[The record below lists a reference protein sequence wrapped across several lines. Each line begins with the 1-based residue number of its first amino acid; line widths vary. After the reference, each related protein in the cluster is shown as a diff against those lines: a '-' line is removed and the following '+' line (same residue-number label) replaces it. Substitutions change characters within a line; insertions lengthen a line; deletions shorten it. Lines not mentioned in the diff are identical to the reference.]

1 MKPWEQ
7 VISDR
12 LRVLRLG
19 SVRNKI
25 LAFAVLAT
33 LIPSLSTAWVSYI
46 QNKRS
51 LTEKITGELQSIGA
65 ETAREMDLW
74 LKDRLYDLRVFA
86 SSYEVSENVD
96 RLSQGVGPRQRRVG
110 DYLRSVRGRFSDY
123 EELMVIDREGRVVAT
138 SAAEPRPVVL
148 PPTWL
153 KEVRTDNA
161 ALGDPH
167 WDEALGRVVLMAA
180 VPIRAASGGRFV
192 GALTAKLN
200 LRPVDEMLKRFA
212 PTPGGQTYLVTD
224 EGAVITSSRF
234 GSAEPMRR
242 TLPPETTQALQNRE
256 AETLEYAGLQQAP
269 VVGSLRR
276 IPRLSWSAVT
286 EVPTRE
292 AYRQVIRLRNETA
305 LIVGVLL
312 AGVGLIAYVLGMLIV
327 RPLNRLTQ
335 AAAAVAAGDLAVG
348 LPVTTGGEVGF
359 LTAVF
364 NDMVVRLREGR
375 QELERLSVTDGLT
388 KLFNRRLLMQRLAE
402 EIGRSRRHKRA
413 FTVLM
418 ADVDNFKRYNDAFG
432 HLAGDE
438 VLVRVATILRGSTR
452 EIDCAARYG
461 GEEFVVVLP
470 ETSVQGAV
478 EACQRVRGR
487 LAGELFEGDKITL
500 SIGVAEFPTH
510 GESAE
515 ALLGSADAA
524 MYDAKREGRDRVS
537 TATKRHAKET
547 RARA

>member
-1 MKPWEQ
+1 
-7 VISDR
+7 
-12 LRVLRLG
+12 
-19 SVRNKI
+19 
-25 LAFAVLAT
+25 
-33 LIPSLSTAWVSYI
+33 
-46 QNKRS
+46 
-51 LTEKITGELQSIGA
+51 
-65 ETAREMDLW
+65 
-74 LKDRLYDLRVFA
+74 
-86 SSYEVSENVD
+86 
-96 RLSQGVGPRQRRVG
+96 
-110 DYLRSVRGRFSDY
+110 
-123 EELMVIDREGRVVAT
+123 
-138 SAAEPRPVVL
+138 
-148 PPTWL
+148 
-153 KEVRTDNA
+153 
-161 ALGDPH
+161 
-167 WDEALGRVVLMAA
+167 
-180 VPIRAASGGRFV
+180 
-192 GALTAKLN
+192 
-200 LRPVDEMLKRFA
+200 
-212 PTPGGQTYLVTD
+212 
-224 EGAVITSSRF
+224 
-234 GSAEPMRR
+234 
-242 TLPPETTQALQNRE
+242 
-256 AETLEYAGLQQAP
+256 

-359 LTAVF
+359 LTEVF

-438 VLVRVATILRGSTR
+438 VLVRVATILRESTR

-478 EACQRVRGR
+478 GACQRVRGR

-537 TATKRHAKET
+537 TATKRHAKESK
-547 RARA
+547 ARA

>member
-1 MKPWEQ
+1 M
-7 VISDR
+7 
-12 LRVLRLG
+12 
-19 SVRNKI
+19 
-25 LAFAVLAT
+25 
-33 LIPSLSTAWVSYI
+33 
-46 QNKRS
+46 
-51 LTEKITGELQSIGA
+51 
-65 ETAREMDLW
+65 
-74 LKDRLYDLRVFA
+74 
-86 SSYEVSENVD
+86 
-96 RLSQGVGPRQRRVG
+96 
-110 DYLRSVRGRFSDY
+110 
-123 EELMVIDREGRVVAT
+123 
-138 SAAEPRPVVL
+138 
-148 PPTWL
+148 
-153 KEVRTDNA
+153 
-161 ALGDPH
+161 
-167 WDEALGRVVLMAA
+167 
-180 VPIRAASGGRFV
+180 
-192 GALTAKLN
+192 
-200 LRPVDEMLKRFA
+200 
-212 PTPGGQTYLVTD
+212 
-224 EGAVITSSRF
+224 
-234 GSAEPMRR
+234 
-242 TLPPETTQALQNRE
+242 
-256 AETLEYAGLQQAP
+256 
-269 VVGSLRR
+269 
-276 IPRLSWSAVT
+276 
-286 EVPTRE
+286 
-292 AYRQVIRLRNETA
+292 IRLRNETA

-388 KLFNRRLLMQRLAE
+388 KLFNRRLLMQRLGE

-438 VLVRVATILRGSTR
+438 VLVRVATILRESTR

-500 SIGVAEFPTH
+500 SIGVADAPPRCT
-510 GESAE
+510 
-515 ALLGSADAA
+515 GSS
-524 MYDAKREGRDRVS
+524 RCGPRR
-537 TATKRHAKET
+537 R
-547 RARA
+547 